1 MKHAFKKTL
10 AMLLVL
16 VMVIGL
22 IPSVFAAKVAPFT
35 DVDESDWFA
44 PYVKYVYEHEP
55 QLMNG
60 TAADRFEPE
69 GYCTRAMAAVVIY
82 RLADPVIPSVK
93 PSSFVD
99 LTEDWYKNGI
109 AWAEDHGVVNGV
121 GDNRFDPDGL
131 VTREQLVTM
140 LWRYAG
146 EPKVTENYLKDFPD
160 ADKIASYAKDAFNWA
175 ISMKIIGGSDGKL
188 LPRDNATR
196 AEFAKIITV
205 FAKAT
210 APCEHVWD
218 EGKVTKEPTCTEK
231 GEKVLTCKLC
241 GATKTVE
248 IPAKGH
254 TWDEGKVTTEPTCTE
269 KGVKTFTCTVC
280 GETKAEEIAALG
292 HIDENNDGICDRCGE
307 NLGTEP
313 VEGKVVIYYPKDGK
327 VMTTESYTYTN
338 SSSGKTKDELAGAD
352 ATVTDGKVVTD
363 ATNAAEFEVITVDG
377 VTTFKTADGKYLYA
391 DGTNVRLVDTED
403 DNTKFVIEE
412 ATDGVYLRCAN
423 ATYQGNAQYIEVYGG
438 YFTVFGFAS
447 DKADIYTFQL
457 LPLSTATPDPDPD
470 PDPEPIP
477 VPEGYAAIYNPAN
490 GVVMTTEVS
499 VYTGS
504 SGTKD
509 QLKPASATLA
519 DGKLTTTAENV
530 ALFKIETVDGVT
542 TFKTEDGKYLY
553 ADGTNV
559 RLVDTESEY
568 TNFVLENAT
577 DGCFIKCETAQ
588 YNGNAQYIEY
598 YASKEVFSVF
608 GMGNDTTLYTFAFYE
623 IDKGETPDPEPS
635 YISVPSTTRDGAT
648 IPTYVTLPETYDKTK
663 TYPLVVMLHG
673 HGGNHNEW
681 GGYDTISNTL
691 AAKGFVVVT
700 LDFPGCGASTE
711 DFTLNTMTNMKAD
724 VLDVINYVVDNYAVD
739 ETKIGGFGY
748 SMGGRILLEMTAEN
762 MFSFTTLELVAPA
775 EDTEDLKDLFG
786 GAEKWEELKAK
797 ANENGYAD
805 FTTQY
810 GQQQKLSK
818 EWFAD
823 LEKYTN
829 GDIVEQAAAKYE
841 GNTLVIWAT
850 NDEAVRPA
858 ISAHVADV
866 LNAATV
872 NTYADGHSYS
882 FYGSTPYTVSTVN
895 NACVNYFVSELQTE
909 KTGLNGYVRSITDDG
924 KLVLTVKA
932 ADIEGLKNGDTLT
945 FTLGGKTFVTVYGN
959 TEGETLV
966 TVAESGN
973 LVLSLPEAD
982 LVTTNGFATKTVNE
996 TTDATEW
1003 YYADGTVI
1011 PMAVSA
1017 EVNPYIPPV
1026 ENYGLAAELKDGDKV
1041 IIYNAGRGKAIKNET
1056 DRDWYLLAEPVTP
1069 ADGTISTADTTI
1081 VWTATK
1087 NEDGTFTFTNGE
1099 NAITAWLSVNDK
1111 GSFVELTNDATHEG
1125 ADTKWNVAVC
1135 NAENHTY
1142 FISSS
1147 SISTD
1152 KGPGYIE
1159 CYPKSGVDKIT
1170 GYATKTP
1177 AEGDYSFQFYVLGAE
1192 PAHVHTWNDGE
1203 VTKEATCTE
1212 KGVKTF
1218 TCTKCGETKTEE
1230 IAALGHIDENEDG
1243 KCDRC
1248 GINMAPAPKLVET
1261 ALTDIKATDKVVI
1274 VFNAGEKA
1282 YAALNN
1288 GGTTTKGAVK
1298 EFDGESHDET
1308 MYWNVVA
1315 VTNDEGAVIGYTF
1328 YVNGSTED
1336 FLYTIADNNGIR
1348 VGKSTTGGVWS
1359 VDTKSGYLTAKDSK
1373 GATRYLGIY
1382 LTGPNLRAY
1391 TSVHSNIKDQ
1401 SYTFYV
1407 VTEP

>member
-1 MKHAFKKTL
+1 M
-10 AMLLVL
+10 
-16 VMVIGL
+16 
-22 IPSVFAAKVAPFT
+22 
-35 DVDESDWFA
+35 
-44 PYVKYVYEHEP
+44 
-55 QLMNG
+55 
-60 TAADRFEPE
+60 
-69 GYCTRAMAAVVIY
+69 
-82 RLADPVIPSVK
+82 
-93 PSSFVD
+93 
-99 LTEDWYKNGI
+99 
-109 AWAEDHGVVNGV
+109 
-121 GDNRFDPDGL
+121 
-131 VTREQLVTM
+131 
-140 LWRYAG
+140 
-146 EPKVTENYLKDFPD
+146 
-160 ADKIASYAKDAFNWA
+160 
-175 ISMKIIGGSDGKL
+175 
-188 LPRDNATR
+188 
-196 AEFAKIITV
+196 
-205 FAKAT
+205 
-210 APCEHVWD
+210 
-218 EGKVTKEPTCTEK
+218 
-231 GEKVLTCKLC
+231 
-241 GATKTVE
+241 
-248 IPAKGH
+248 
-254 TWDEGKVTTEPTCTE
+254 
-269 KGVKTFTCTVC
+269 
-280 GETKAEEIAALG
+280 
-292 HIDENNDGICDRCGE
+292 
-307 NLGTEP
+307 
-313 VEGKVVIYYPKDGK
+313 
-327 VMTTESYTYTN
+327 
-338 SSSGKTKDELAGAD
+338 
-352 ATVTDGKVVTD
+352 
-363 ATNAAEFEVITVDG
+363 
-377 VTTFKTADGKYLYA
+377 
-391 DGTNVRLVDTED
+391 
-403 DNTKFVIEE
+403 
-412 ATDGVYLRCAN
+412 
-423 ATYQGNAQYIEVYGG
+423 
-438 YFTVFGFAS
+438 
-447 DKADIYTFQL
+447 
-457 LPLSTATPDPDPD
+457 
-470 PDPEPIP
+470 
-477 VPEGYAAIYNPAN
+477 PEGYAAIYNPAN

-542 TFKTEDGKYLY
+542 TFKTADGKYLY

-568 TNFVLENAT
+568 TNFVLEKAT

-608 GMGNDTTLYTFAFYE
+608 GMGSDTTLYTFAFYE
-623 IDKGETPDPEPS
+623 IDKGETPDPEPDPEPS
-635 YISVPSTTRDGAT
+635 YISVPSTKREGAT
-648 IPTYVTLPETYDKTK
+648 IPTYVTLPETYDGTK

-691 AAKGFVVVT
+691 AAKGFLVVT

-739 ETKIGGFGY
+739 KAKIGGFGY

-775 EDTEDLKDLFG
+775 EDLDDLKNLFCD
-786 GAEKWEELKAK
+786 EAK
-797 ANENGYAD
+797 GVTYDTLRATAFENGYAE
-805 FTTQY
+805 FTTIY
-810 GQQQKLSK
+810 GQKQKLSK

-823 LEKYTN
+823 LEKYTES
-829 GDIVEQAAAKYE
+829 DIVEQAAAKYE

-850 NDEAVRPA
+850 NDEAVSPSV
-858 ISAHVADV
+858 SAHVADV

-872 NTYADGHSYS
+872 NTYAEGHSYS
-882 FYGSTPYTVSTVN
+882 FYGEDLYTVNTVN
-895 NACVNYFVSELQTE
+895 RACVSYFVNELQTE

-945 FTLGGKTFVTVYGN
+945 FALGGKTFVTVYGN

-966 TVAESGN
+966 AAAESGN

-996 TTDATEW
+996 TTGATEW

-1011 PMAVSA
+1011 PMTVSV

-1041 IIYNAGRGKAIKNET
+1041 IIYNTGRGKAIKNET

-1147 SISTD
+1147 TITN
-1152 KGPGYIE
+1152 GYIE
-1159 CYPKSGVDKIT
+1159 CYPKKSVDKIT
-1170 GYATKTP
+1170 GFTTDKP
-1177 AEGDYSFQFYVLGAE
+1177 VEGDFSFQFYVLGAK
-1192 PAHVHTWNDGE
+1192 PAHVHTWDEGV

-1212 KGVKTF
+1212 DGVKTY
-1218 TCTKCGETKTEE
+1218 TCTDPDCGATKTEV
-1230 IAALGHIDENEDG
+1230 IKALGHIDKDPADG

-1248 GINMAPAPKLVET
+1248 GADMAPATTSSFVKVTTAPTDWSGTYLIVYESSET
-1261 ALTDIKATDKVVI
+1261 EAL
-1274 VFNAGEKA
+1274 VFNGKDEVKG
-1282 YAALNN
+1282 YVAATIDGGKITATTELN
-1288 GGTTTKGAVK
+1288 
-1298 EFDGESHDET
+1298 
-1308 MYWNVVA
+1308 A
-1315 VTNDEGAVIGYTF
+1315 VTVVVEAVEGGYTIKVGGQ
-1328 YVNGSTED
+1328 YM
-1336 FLYTIADNNGIR
+1336 Y
-1348 VGKSTTGGVWS
+1348 GKSSNGLYFSDNAATAAVNTFAMDTDGVLITS
-1359 VDTKSGYLTAKDSK
+1359 S
-1373 GATRYLGIY
+1373 
-1382 LTGPNLRAY
+1382 
-1391 TSVHSNIKDQ
+1391 TSVFRFNASSNQMRFRYYKSS
-1401 SYTFYV
+1401 SYTGQKPVQLYKL
-1407 VTEP
+1407 TEG

>member
-93 PSSFVD
+93 PSTFVD

-280 GETKAEEIAALG
+280 GETRTEEVAALG
-292 HIDENNDGICDRCGE
+292 HIDENNDNVCDRCGE

-363 ATNAAEFEVITVDG
+363 ATNAAEFEMVTVDG

-470 PDPEPIP
+470 PEPDPTGEEYVLTTELKDGDEVII
-477 VPEGYAAIYNPAN
+477 VCTAKNIALGADYGSSYYNP
-490 GVVMTTEVS
+490 GVEVA
-499 VYTGS
+499 
-504 SGTKD
+504 
-509 QLKPASATLA
+509 PA
-519 DGKLTTTAENV
+519 DGKLVNSDATIVWTVGKEGEFYTFSYNGK
-530 ALFKIETVDGVT
+530 KIGMGTEYTSMPLDGVNYKWQVEPAAT
-542 TFKTEDGKYLY
+542 
-553 ADGTNV
+553 ADSFYVKNLD
-559 RLVDTESEY
+559 R
-568 TNFVLENAT
+568 
-577 DGCFIKCETAQ
+577 
-588 YNGNAQYIEY
+588 
-598 YASKEVFSVF
+598 
-608 GMGNDTTLYTFAFYE
+608 DTTKPYYMQWYESKGYWSGYHTLNEELMALSFYVKKTSE
-623 IDKGETPDPEPS
+623 PDPEPS
-635 YISVPSTTRDGAT
+635 YISVPSTTREGAT
-648 IPTYVTLPETYDKTK
+648 IPTYVTLPETYDGTK

-691 AAKGFVVVT
+691 AAKGFLVVT

-748 SMGGRILLEMTAEN
+748 SMGGRILLEMTAEK

-786 GAEKWEELKAK
+786 GAEKWEELKAT

-805 FTTQY
+805 FITVYEQK
-810 GQQQKLSK
+810 QKLSK

-823 LEKYTN
+823 LEKYTES
-829 GDIVEQAAAKYE
+829 DIVEQAAAKYE
-841 GNTLVIWAT
+841 GNALVIWAT
-850 NDEAVRPA
+850 NDEAVHPVV
-858 ISAHVADV
+858 SAHVADV

-872 NTYADGHSYS
+872 NTYAEGHSYS
-882 FYGSTPYTVSTVN
+882 FYGKDPYTVSTVN

-932 ADIEGLKNGDTLT
+932 ADIEGLKNGDTLS
-945 FTLGGKTFVTVYGN
+945 FTLGGKTFSAVYGD
-959 TEGETLV
+959 TEGEALV

-982 LVTTNGFATKTVNE
+982 LVTANGFATKTVNE
-996 TTDATEW
+996 TTGATEW

-1011 PMAVSA
+1011 PMTVSV
-1017 EVNPYIPPV
+1017 EVNPYIPLV
-1026 ENYGLAAELKDGDKV
+1026 ENYGLASELKDGDKV
-1041 IIYNAGRGKAIKNET
+1041 IIYNTGHGKAIKNET
-1056 DRDWYLLAEPVTP
+1056 EKDWYLIAEAVTP
-1069 ADGTISTADTTI
+1069 ADGKIATADTTI

-1111 GSFVELTNDATHEG
+1111 GSFVELTNNANYEG
-1125 ADTKWNVAVC
+1125 GDTKWNLASC
-1135 NAENHTY
+1135 NPDNHTY
-1142 FISSS
+1142 FISSAT
-1147 SISTD
+1147 ISTSE
-1152 KGPGYIE
+1152 GAGYIE
-1159 CYPKSGVDKIT
+1159 CYPKSNVDKIA

-1177 AEGDYSFQFYVLGAE
+1177 TEGDYSFQFYVLGAK
-1192 PAHVHTWNDGE
+1192 PAHVHTWDEGV

-1212 KGVKTF
+1212 DGVKTY
-1218 TCTKCGETKTEE
+1218 TCTDPDCNATKTAVIE
-1230 IAALGHIDENEDG
+1230 ALGHIDKNEDG

-1248 GINMAPAPKLVET
+1248 GIDMAPVTASSFVKVTAAPTDWSGTYLIVYESSET
-1261 ALTDIKATDKVVI
+1261 EAL
-1274 VFNAGEKA
+1274 VFNGKDEANG
-1282 YAALNN
+1282 YVAATIDGGKITATTELN
-1288 GGTTTKGAVK
+1288 
-1298 EFDGESHDET
+1298 
-1308 MYWNVVA
+1308 A
-1315 VTNDEGAVIGYTF
+1315 VTVVVEAVEGGYTIKVGGQYIYGTSGSNKLNF
-1328 YVNGSTED
+1328 TADAASAGVNTFAMGTDGVLITSNTSVLR
-1336 FLYTIADNNGIR
+1336 FNASSNQMRFRYY
-1348 VGKSTTGGVWS
+1348 KSTS
-1359 VDTKSGYLTAKDSK
+1359 
-1373 GATRYLGIY
+1373 
-1382 LTGPNLRAY
+1382 Y
-1391 TSVHSNIKDQ
+1391 TSQKPVQLYKL
-1401 SYTFYV
+1401 
-1407 VTEP
+1407 TEG